1 MKVTFKGTLCTR
13 TPRIRERIIEVQRE
27 PAYEQDHC
35 AVCLLKSGMI
45 MGHVPRELFFE
56 TSCSFLDVVEKYL
69 IKLLVVKDC
78 VYTFTGWVKIDS
90 DAACGK
96 WTLQYTLT

>member
-1 MKVTFKGTLCTR
+1 MLIKVGYDHGPCSQ
-13 TPRIRERIIEVQRE
+13 RII
-27 PAYEQDHC
+27 
-35 AVCLLKSGMI
+35 
-45 MGHVPRELFFE
+45 FE
-56 TSCSFLDVVEKYL
+56 TSCSFLDVMEEYL